1 MDPKDPNV
9 LKGKLQGKNWPLPK
23 FYFVVKLGTE
33 KWNFQEVGNL
43 TTSVEVLK
51 HRHGRSGQ
59 TGVYKIPGMPQ
70 VEDVTLKRGTFTGD
84 TRLFE
89 WFKSGL
95 GKNPDRRDVTISLQ
109 NQLGKAEIIWTL
121 SKAFPVKIE
130 GGGFDS
136 KATGD
141 SAVAVESITL
151 TFEEMEV
158 EDLKKM
164 NERLGNSA

>member
-9 LKGKLQGKNWPLPK
+9 IKGKLQGKNWPLPK

-59 TGVYKIPGMPQ
+59 TGVYKIPGMLQ
-70 VEDVTLKRGTFTGD
+70 MEDVTLKRGTFTGD
-84 TRLFE
+84 TRLFA
-89 WFKSGL
+89 WFKSSRSKEG
-95 GKNPDRRDVTISLQ
+95 DRRDVTISLQ
-109 NQLGKAEIIWTL
+109 NQDGKAEIIWTL
-121 SKAFPVKIE
+121 SKAFPTKIE
-130 GGGFDS
+130 GGSFDS

-141 SAVAVESITL
+141 SAIAVESVTL

-164 NERLGNSA
+164 NVRLGTNG